1 MFKKIVALIAVGF
14 GAFFT
19 VAMIS
24 GVWSNSFENYNKIV
38 PTAGMISV
46 ASIALLV
53 VLKLVE
59 EKK

>member
-1 MFKKIVALIAVGF
+1 MFKEIVALIAVGF

-19 VAMIS
+19 TTMIS
-24 GVWSNSFENYNKIV
+24 GVWLNNFQNYSKIV

-59 EKK
+59 DKK